1 MTRTSESRLSIIDIL
16 CENEELKL
24 ENEALKLKNE
34 ALNLRL
40 FWKEYGPEELNAAMR
55 LANQAERGP
64 GCSCLAC
71 VVSGRHVSE
80 DGEVAEKKP
89 CTFKPWFEQVLR
101 EHNMSVGHD
110 VDVPR
115 VDGSV
120 VDSHNDVFDD
130 GQHFTNFAS
139 CDWVWWA
146 YGSKLWKT
154 TSVCDPELAKLE
166 RLFQTLDRVG
176 WDMSDTEE

>member
-101 EHNMSVGHD
+101 EHGMSICRGLP
-110 VDVPR
+110 DVPVW
-115 VDGSV
+115 VDGCV
-120 VDSHNDVFDD
+120 IGSHNKLLDD
-130 GQHFTNFAS
+130 GRHFSNLAS
-139 CDWVWWA
+139 QDWCCWT
-146 YGSKLWKT
+146 YGSNLWDAN
-154 TSVCDPELAKLE
+154 SVDDPELVKLMN
-166 RLFQTLDRVG
+166 LFWTLTKLDL
-176 WDMSDTEE
+176 TEE